1 MDKNQFVI
9 KFDQIV
15 KSKLKK
21 TFSFDDVKKLMKEGE
36 ISLFQDEEVSS
47 YSYLKEVNNILDRIL
62 NIIYSHHILVKNEE
76 VILRSE
82 LAKPLCQESF
92 INTISSPS
100 LWKKKGDE
108 MAPEYVYSIET
119 DDTKDI
125 YENRFVKYVF
135 KMIENYLAKY
145 IESDT
150 YINKSIKQYYKVSS
164 FEFSKIN
171 IIDDI
176 YENEDLFNYLNRT
189 SSNVEETNMLTK
201 AINKSKRIRFTS
213 FYKGVDDSK
222 LTFPI
227 IPTNILLHDI
237 NYNKVFKF
245 YKHYFSTSSY
255 KSGVYEEF
263 NTYVIFRLFNSLIN
277 NRYKVSKEASMEFV
291 NGSLRLDNF
300 SFAKD
305 GFTYRLSKK
314 SNNLLFEVNYL
325 NEKEIY
331 EVSLEERMTYKENDN
346 RLVITLKS
354 LIDYSSSIELS
365 LIDNSKDL
373 LDTMLKSMRLVI
385 DKEDPSICPV
395 CGNINVEVTDNYTC
409 SKCHSKYIVIEK
421 DHAKKLWIKR
431 LGR

>member
-1 MDKNQFVI
+1 
-9 KFDQIV
+9 
-15 KSKLKK
+15 
-21 TFSFDDVKKLMKEGE
+21 
-36 ISLFQDEEVSS
+36 
-47 YSYLKEVNNILDRIL
+47 
-62 NIIYSHHILVKNEE
+62 
-76 VILRSE
+76 
-82 LAKPLCQESF
+82 
-92 INTISSPS
+92 
-100 LWKKKGDE
+100 

-176 YENEDLFNYLNRT
+176 YENEDLFKYLNRT

-255 KSGVYEEF
+255 KSGIYEEF

-277 NRYKVSKEASMEFV
+277 NRYKVSKEASMEF
-291 NGSLRLDNF
+291 
-300 SFAKD
+300 
-305 GFTYRLSKK
+305 
-314 SNNLLFEVNYL
+314 
-325 NEKEIY
+325 
-331 EVSLEERMTYKENDN
+331 
-346 RLVITLKS
+346 
-354 LIDYSSSIELS
+354 
-365 LIDNSKDL
+365 NS
-373 LDTMLKSMRLVI
+373 TQR
-385 DKEDPSICPV
+385 
-395 CGNINVEVTDNYTC
+395 
-409 SKCHSKYIVIEK
+409 
-421 DHAKKLWIKR
+421 
-431 LGR
+431 